1 MEPGPPDNPKWTDK
15 DGLHTIQTI
24 VRRCTPWTDGLTTA
38 QLQLVSL
45 ILEGN
50 DVLYVNATGSG
61 KSCAFSIP
69 IIVWNEYNTNP
80 ELYPRGLKTFAKPV
94 GLVITPTKGL
104 AYNLVRET
112 SSSRYMHKNYSSS
125 LG

>member
-1 MEPGPPDNPKWTDK
+1 MDSGTADNPRWTDGI
-15 DGLHTIQTI
+15 GLDTIQKI
-24 VRRCTPWTDGLTTA
+24 VRRCTSWTNGLSTA

-45 ILEGN
+45 ILEGS

-69 IIVWNEYNTNP
+69 IIVWNEYNVNP
-80 ELYPRGLKTFAKPV
+80 ELYPRNLRTFEKPV

-104 AYNLVRET
+104 AYNLVRDLST
-112 SSSRYMHKNYSSS
+112 FS
-125 LG
+125 